1 MRFITIE
8 YIPYEGQDVA
18 WFDTEEEA
26 IRYAKDNGHIDVYEI
41 AREIKYEG
49 NE

>member
-8 YIPYEGQDVA
+8 WIPYEGQDVC
-18 WFDTEEEA
+18 WWDTEEQA
-26 IRYAKDNGHIDVYEI
+26 VQYAMANRNLEVYEI
-41 AREIKYEG
+41 AREVKYEG